1 MSNPVVHFEIGCRD
15 MAVTEQFYAKMF
27 DWKMTA
33 MGPAVMIDSGSGGI
47 AGHITALGHPPH
59 NFTHFYVMVEGLQ
72 AALAASPGLPIRKA
86 TWWGPSSRSRSTPSS
101 R

>member
-47 AGHITALGHPPH
+47 AGHITALDGRGPAGGAGSFAWFADPEG
-59 NFTHFYVMVEGLQ
+59 NMV
-72 AALAASPGLPIRKA
+72 
-86 TWWGPSSRSRSTPSS
+86 GPFKPK
-101 R
+101 